1 MIKYISIIA
10 EKSRNR
16 KRGKMKKNWGNYAK
30 LFSFKKGEA
39 IFFRGEE
46 VKGLHILRE
55 GTAVAEMLKENGDV
69 NQIEEMQGETFLA
82 SAFVFGKNPYYPV
95 DLRAKTDCNIYF
107 IPKETLISV
116 FQEEPEILEK
126 FVNDISSKAQ
136 FLSNRLWSQFQYKSI
151 GSKLNQYL
159 LSHEKEG
166 SCCFDRS
173 LKELAELFGVTR
185 PSLSRVL
192 GQYVEEGIL
201 QRNGRNQYKILDRE
215 SLEEN

>member
-1 MIKYISIIA
+1 MINYILIIT
-10 EKSRNR
+10 EKLRNR

-46 VKGLHILRE
+46 VKGLHILAE
-55 GTAVAEMLKENGDV
+55 GIAVAEMLKENGDV

-95 DLRAKTDCNIYF
+95 DLRAKTDCKIYF
-107 IPKETLISV
+107 VPKEELIFV
-116 FQEEPEILEK
+116 FQKEPEILEK

>member
-1 MIKYISIIA
+1 M
-10 EKSRNR
+10 
-16 KRGKMKKNWGNYAK
+16 
-30 LFSFKKGEA
+30 
-39 IFFRGEE
+39 
-46 VKGLHILRE
+46 
-55 GTAVAEMLKENGDV
+55 
-69 NQIEEMQGETFLA
+69 
-82 SAFVFGKNPYYPV
+82 
-95 DLRAKTDCNIYF
+95 
-107 IPKETLISV
+107 
-116 FQEEPEILEK
+116 LEK

-159 LSHEKEG
+159 LSQEKEG
-166 SCCFDRS
+166 KCCFDRS

-201 QRNGRNQYKILDRE
+201 ERNGRNQYKILDRE

>member
-1 MIKYISIIA
+1 
-10 EKSRNR
+10 
-16 KRGKMKKNWGNYAK
+16 MKKNWGNYAK

-46 VKGLHILRE
+46 VKGLHILAE
-55 GTAVAEMLKENGDV
+55 GIAVAEMLKENGDV

-95 DLRAKTDCNIYF
+95 DLRAKTDCKIYF
-107 IPKETLISV
+107 VPKEELIFV
-116 FQEEPEILEK
+116 FQKEPEILEK